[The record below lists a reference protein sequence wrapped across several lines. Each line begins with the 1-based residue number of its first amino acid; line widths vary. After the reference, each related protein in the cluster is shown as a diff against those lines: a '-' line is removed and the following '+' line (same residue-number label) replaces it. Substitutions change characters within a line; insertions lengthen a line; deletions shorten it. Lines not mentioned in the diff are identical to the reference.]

1 MKRSLG
7 TRNEIDR
14 ALTELGRQL
23 ARLDAGEVRILCGG
37 AAGLCMLEILS
48 RSTLDVD
55 ALGLLGK
62 GDSLLRIRRFPEEF
76 QTAVE
81 RTAEVMGLDDEWF
94 NAQAG
99 ALLDLGLP
107 KGVVARSRKHR
118 RTYGPCLTVQF
129 LARIDQTALKLFA
142 AMDPKS
148 GQRHFRDL
156 VELKPTVREIN
167 HAIRWMLGW
176 KISLAFRQ
184 KLAEILEALR
194 FPRQAGIVSSFR
206 PLK

>member
-1 MKRSLG
+1 
-7 TRNEIDR
+7 
-14 ALTELGRQL
+14 
-23 ARLDAGEVRILCGG
+23 
-37 AAGLCMLEILS
+37 
-48 RSTLDVD
+48 
-55 ALGLLGK
+55 
-62 GDSLLRIRRFPEEF
+62 
-76 QTAVE
+76 
-81 RTAEVMGLDDEWF
+81 MGLDDDWF

-176 KISLAFRQ
+176 KTSQAFRQ
-184 KLAEILEALR
+184 KLAEILEALG
-194 FPRQAGIVSSFR
+194 FSRQAGIVSSFR